1 MKKVLYLVLENT
13 PKAVSTL
20 LELRQE
26 GFNATVVSTESLR
39 RALDES
45 PEDHHFFGLRHLEKE
60 VTTST
65 LCLFIVEEEK
75 LPLITKVIKE
85 RTNDFKDITGFM
97 YSQSID
103 NYEGSIK

>member
-1 MKKVLYLVLENT
+1 MKKVLYLVLENS

-20 LELRQE
+20 EELKAA

-39 RALDES
+39 RALDEF
-45 PEDHHFFGLRHLEKE
+45 PEDHHFFGLRHLEQE

-75 LPLITKVIKE
+75 LPNIINIIRE
-85 RTNDFKDITGFM
+85 STNHFKDISGFM
-97 YSQSID
+97 YSQNID
-103 NYEGSIK
+103 NYEGSI